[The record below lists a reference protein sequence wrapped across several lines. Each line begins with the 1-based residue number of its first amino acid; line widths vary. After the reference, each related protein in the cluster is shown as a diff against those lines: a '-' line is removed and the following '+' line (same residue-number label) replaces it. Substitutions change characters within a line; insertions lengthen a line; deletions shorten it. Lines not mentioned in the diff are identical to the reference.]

1 MSMSSQT
8 DMRNQVDVNR
18 AQAELKDLQ
27 RALNTVPAI
36 FQQVGDLK
44 DRVSDIESESTSD
57 EPLDDMQEN
66 ISDIEDKLESIHTI
80 SQDRIQSIETQQEEL
95 RSRIEALES
104 DQNETLESRV
114 EALEGLFT
122 PHALGKQQ
130 AHNEAQSRG
139 VEQVLDI
146 GETRKVVIEETLL
159 DRPNPQFKTTISGV
173 VTFVDI
179 ENRDMAKGDTVE
191 VKIYDLCDTV
201 ARAKPINNF
210 N

>member
-1 MSMSSQT
+1 MSMSSQA
-8 DMRNQVDVNR
+8 DMQNQVDVNR

-27 RALNTVPAI
+27 RALKTVPAI
-36 FQQVGDLK
+36 FEQVGDLK

-57 EPLDDMQEN
+57 ELLDDMQEN

-80 SQDRIQSIETQQEEL
+80 SHDRIQSIETQQEGL

-104 DQNETLESRV
+104 YQDETLESRV
-114 EALEGLFT
+114 ETLEGLFT

-130 AHNEAQSRG
+130 AHSEAQSRG

-159 DRPNPQFKTTISGV
+159 DRPNPQFKTTINGV

-191 VKIYDLCDTV
+191 VKIYDLCDRT
-201 ARAKPINNF
+201 AHAKPINNF